1 MGWTLLDQLGQII
14 RERFTGGEPA
24 GLTRLRH
31 AQCARQALDATRAA
45 LTHLGVAPELSGEDI
60 RAALRAIDE
69 LAGRSDIE
77 EVFDRIFSQFC
88 VGK

>member
-1 MGWTLLDQLGQII
+1 VRRALSGANSA
-14 RERFTGGEPA
+14 RE
-24 GLTRLRH
+24 
-31 AQCARQALDATRAA
+31 
-45 LTHLGVAPELSGEDI
+45 HLGIAPELSGEDI
-60 RAALRAIDE
+60 RSALRALDE

>member
-1 MGWTLLDQLGQII
+1 L
-14 RERFTGGEPA
+14 
-24 GLTRLRH
+24 
-31 AQCARQALDATRAA
+31 
-45 LTHLGVAPELSGEDI
+45 VSEDI